1 MDEKMNSPK
10 QHIMIVDDEP
20 SVTRLVRLTLEH
32 TGEYEV
38 REENHPDH
46 ALAAAR
52 EFRPDLILL
61 DVLMPGLDGGQLA
74 SQFKASPHFAK
85 VPIVFLTAAVTH
97 AEVTSHGG
105 LVGGERFLAKPVDIP
120 ELVECLHEILG
131 KGGPAGAQ
139 AHA

>member
-1 MDEKMNSPK
+1 MNSLK
-10 QHIMIVDDEP
+10 KRIMIIDDEP
-20 SVTRLVRLTLEH
+20 SLTRLVRLTLEH
-32 TGEYEV
+32 TGEFEV
-38 REENHPDH
+38 REENRPEH

-52 EFRPDLILL
+52 EFRPELILL

-85 VPIVFLTAAVTH
+85 VPIIFLTAAVTQE
-97 AEVTSHGG
+97 EVTSHGG

-120 ELVECLHEILG
+120 ELVECLHQSLG
-131 KGGPAGAQ
+131 KGAAAPSQ